1 MSGSWKSFQVVLD
14 IKEVLKYYRVAFTLV
29 KAKKEGKKKTKHFNE
44 LAGIL
49 IHLY

>member
-14 IKEVLKYYRVAFTLV
+14 IKEVLKYYRMPFPLV
-29 KAKKEGKKKTKHFNE
+29 KAKEEKKTPHSNE

-49 IHLY
+49 ILLY